1 MVSGEMNLYDAF
13 RMFQWTLK
21 GLTRP
26 RPLRLPMMIRQG
38 FFSVKNLQRRT
49 VDGPN
54 PSPPGMVKTLKTM
67 G

>member
-1 MVSGEMNLYDAF
+1 MDPQRPDASQAFEAPYDDPA
-13 RMFQWTLK
+13 
-21 GLTRP
+21 GV
-26 RPLRLPMMIRQG
+26 
-38 FFSVKNLQRRT
+38 FSVKNLQRRT